1 VYLKGPYAN
10 SDWRRSRQQSDHCR
24 TVDVAWIRLRFF
36 HEAFAISIEE
46 GLDGQDSSVTFREP
60 SRRPVNRDGKLN
72 MRNAGEI
79 RTQPEHRCCGSEVP
93 AELTTVAV
101 TGSHVG
107 TLCTA

>member
-1 VYLKGPYAN
+1 
-10 SDWRRSRQQSDHCR
+10 
-24 TVDVAWIRLRFF
+24 VAWIPLRFF
-36 HEAFAISIEE
+36 HEAFAIGIEE

-60 SRRPVNRDGKLN
+60 SRRPVDRDGKLN

-79 RTQPEHRCCGSEVP
+79 RTQVEHRCCCGEVA

-107 TLCTA
+107 NLTA

>member
-1 VYLKGPYAN
+1 M
-10 SDWRRSRQQSDHCR
+10 
-24 TVDVAWIRLRFF
+24 AWIRLRFS

-60 SRRPVNRDGKLN
+60 NRRPVNRDGKLN

-79 RTQPEHRCCGSEVP
+79 RTQVEHRCCGGQMV

-101 TGSHVG
+101 AGSHIG
-107 TLCTA
+107 NLCTT